1 MATPA
6 NTTTTSIDRKL
17 PNRFLINVKYA
28 DVVRLEIEKHNF
40 VFTLKSGHKQ
50 VVHEGALLAELDE
63 SISFL
68 FVDDHEVNGRALLES
83 SQVAETFDTA
93 LHKSASDSFK
103 TNAVPAT
110 STNTSLLS
118 KGEASEFSPGNKAMG
133 AALALALAGGGGGGG
148 GGANQSVGAFTQGK
162 ELVIKA
168 AAGPMVN
175 QQLIKVYDSDGA
187 LITSQVMTDGTCTLT
202 LPKNYSGPILI
213 EMSDSNAAGVDYI
226 DENTGQGLS
235 LTNSLRAFTVITAGD
250 TSTSVSITPVTEIAV
265 KLAIQNGLTLPLSS
279 AQPLSSTT
287 VNDNNQVVGQR
298 LLNGK
303 NILDVFVTIINSSG
317 VQNAQY
323 NELDGLSDA
332 ELYGQL
338 LAKLSSNDAITGST
352 AATVNE
358 YVKILAANGANA
370 QTLIKEML
378 LQGAQTFEQGTQA
391 PLAELALPIAN
402 LRTLRVPVSINQ
414 LKADEETGASLRCD
428 QSANPFADAQKELAD
443 GQVLLK
449 ANSTALQLPVALSA
463 EALVGDQLTVNL
475 SASSGGVAQ
484 IVTYTL
490 TGNDIRRGFAN
501 VAFTVL
507 QLAESGIGT
516 KTLDARLIG
525 VDGADSG
532 SYNPYLVNQTQ
543 LELRTSIS
551 AFAQSNVNDTN
562 TPAPTVADYEV
573 LGIHGVDLNN
583 LSTINSALA
592 TLNVNAQSVSTPA
605 LIQSLVDSYN
615 TGLSLNLIQ
624 AYANDAS
631 NTTPTHQHYV
641 DVGVT
646 GVDANNVASINTVL
660 ATAAVTAQE
669 VSTVLDIQ
677 AIVDAYQTL
686 FDLANGT
693 DDALNGSNPA
703 DSVYALL
710 GVTGVD
716 SATKTSLLGDVID
729 IKSNADIQT
738 APQIQAL
745 ADAVNAVMQ
754 GAAGHTGPS
763 LDELT
768 RLGITGVDAS
778 NMPAV
783 LLAIANTN
791 ANGSDVD
798 TLAELQ
804 SVVNTGQA
812 TVQAVVNVIQA
823 FALANTSPRPTAPTG
838 TAPTVNDYANAGI
851 TGVDAQNLASIND
864 ALATS
869 TVTNIQVNSVSKVQ
883 ALVNAYLAV
892 FNAADGQANNATNSA
907 TLPVQGQY
915 GLIGITGVDSVA
927 KAKLLGN
934 KLDALGRADVDLT
947 GEIQTL
953 ADAAS
958 AVVNAAAGVSGLTRS
973 QLSTQFGITGLTADN
988 WPAVV
993 LAIANTAD
1001 DGTGVDTLAKLQAL
1015 VTSTSSNLTAARS
1028 VITTYADANSG
1039 TAPTVADYAAAGVTG
1054 VNDNNLAALNN
1065 ALASVPVVGTS
1076 VDTTAELQAVVD
1088 AYNAMLSAADGFD
1101 NINNNQNPTQAQ
1113 YGLIGVTGVNSGV
1126 RTSLLGDVIDR
1137 KYKADIDTVAE
1148 LQNLAD
1154 AVAAVMTGAAG
1165 GTAPTLVQW
1174 TTLGITG
1181 VNAGNLNKVNQA
1193 LAGTAANGTDVDTIA
1208 ELQTVVTNALNAS
1221 TQAIS
1226 VIQTYALQNSSPAP
1240 AVPTGTAPTV
1250 NNYTQAGVTGVT
1262 LGNVS
1267 AINDALATAAITDTS
1282 VATTAAIQLLVDAYL
1297 AIFNAADGVDDLASV
1312 NPLQAQ
1318 YGSIGIIG
1326 VDSAAKTSLLGDVI
1340 DIKASTD
1347 VDTIIEIQT
1356 LAQSVLAV
1364 MNQAN
1369 GVVGLTQAQLTGL
1382 GVTGLTTDNFAA
1394 VLRAITNT
1402 ADDGAGVD
1410 TLSELQSLVGTAST
1424 NAATARSVI
1433 ATYADANS
1441 GTAPTLNDYAAA
1453 GVQGV
1458 DSTHLA
1464 AFNNALASVAVIGS
1478 QVDTTAKAQNFVNAY
1493 NALFALA
1500 DGIGNTS
1507 SNAYPNSTAYSTIG
1521 VTGVDSNV
1529 KGNLLSSAID
1539 KKLLA
1544 NIDTVTEIQTLA
1556 DASAAVI
1563 AAAAG
1568 DTNLTVTDLQNLGVT
1583 GVDASNLA
1591 YVVDLINNTSDS
1603 GSDVDSVDKIQALIN
1618 PSLGS
1623 SAPALFNLGVYAD
1636 RNALPL
1642 PTLPTGTAPVLSDY
1656 TDAGATGVDANNLAS
1671 LNDALATAAVRSTS
1685 IDTSVKLQQLVDAY
1699 LAILNA
1705 ANGVDNAAS
1714 VNPTQAQ
1721 YGYIGIT
1728 DIDSAA
1734 KASLLGDAIDIK
1746 TNADVNTIEPIQNLA
1761 NIASLVMQHAS
1772 DVATALSQAQLTALG
1787 ITELTTDNIPA
1798 VLQAIANTAN
1808 DGSGVDTL
1816 AELQALVTTTSTG
1829 AVSARSVIEAYAD
1842 ANSGTA
1848 PTLND
1853 YLAAGVTGVDST
1865 RVASINSALASASVV
1880 GTSVNSTAK
1889 LQALVNAYNA
1899 LFGVADGVDNTANNS
1914 NPSALTYSLV
1924 GVTNANTDANT
1935 SLLGDAIDLKN
1946 DSDIDTVVELQNLAN
1961 AVSAVMACAAGNAG
1975 PSVAQL
1981 TLLGISGVNA
1991 GNLPVALQAIANTAD
2006 NGAAVSTLADLQAVI
2021 DAALNTS
2028 STALN
2033 VISTYAQQNSGTLP
2047 TVSDYANAG
2056 TTVAAN
2062 QLSAINSAL
2071 ATPNVQGTNVD
2082 TSVEVKA
2089 LVEAYQ
2095 AVFALAD
2102 GTANQG
2108 TTVSAAQLNLLGATT
2123 GSAAT
2128 TSSYL
2133 ALVNSVLDRQA
2144 ASAVNTVSKINA
2156 LITITNAI
2164 QDTATGVTPSHS
2176 LQASDFTQIG
2186 VNGVTA
2192 NNLASVLTAIA
2203 NSGATGSDSVAEL
2216 QALVYGASQ
2225 LSLNSI
2231 STDTG
2236 FSNTDFI
2243 TSDATLTFYGTSN
2256 TEDGSRIKL
2265 VITPTS
2271 GAPIELL
2278 ATVNAGAWEA
2288 PRYTALLNGTYTVNT
2303 YLVDTNDDTTV
2314 LKTATSRT
2322 LVVDNSEVNLPN
2334 GTVDTALQNKLI
2346 TIGAISPDT
2355 GNSSTDFV
2363 TNNGQV
2369 IFSGTSTAPDGTHV
2383 MINIDGNVAYT
2394 VVNAGTWQYDNT
2406 ANTLSAGTHTV
2417 SVALNDAAGNQV
2429 SYVTQNVNIDTAGLI
2444 ITSKTA
2450 GSIATGSNLQL
2461 QFSENVYAQA
2471 NKSIVIWDETANA
2484 VFETIAVNDLTK
2496 VTIFNKTVNINPSA
2510 DFVVGNNYHALIDND
2525 AFRSIATSFTGI
2537 SNITSWTFRPVDPA
2551 TDLNLAPPS
2560 VDSSNG
2566 INGSELASMNLT
2578 GTVSSPDITAVSNLT
2593 IGRITFTP
2601 TGNNATVVLTN
2612 NLPIVDPSTYVWTLV
2627 NNASWTSQ
2635 LVSGERYTVS
2645 VQLNGSIHG
2654 TPTQSTISTS
2664 IGLVD
2669 TIAPT
2674 LLITSNAPSTL
2685 KSGDTALVTFTF
2697 SEAPTG
2703 FTPSDVTLSNG
2714 SLNNF
2719 TVTNDPKVYTA
2730 TFVPNANVSGSY
2742 TPIAVASGTYTD
2754 ANGNAG
2760 GAALGPTW
2768 TIDTTLPT
2776 ISAVAI
2782 SGVDSSLAAKN
2793 TDLGVGDKV
2802 KVTLTFSE
2810 VVLVT
2815 GSPTFSLNIGGVTKN
2830 ATYMN
2835 GSGTNTLVFY
2845 YTVVL
2850 GDNDLSQGLTA
2861 TADAVALNGGT
2872 IQDAVSNNANLATLA
2887 IADGTNTVVVD
2898 TNATALITISGA
2910 AQANSADANTT
2921 SVAVFEKAG
2930 VVGVTTNNLSAI
2942 NSALNT
2948 TDVTATQ
2955 TDTTPEV
2962 QDLVNAYITVLALAD
2977 GGSNVGT
2984 AASALQYSLM
2994 GVQGISTV
3002 TAGASSVPAGSKASL
3017 LSDIIDKKAFTAVDT
3032 VAEVQALADMVSHV
3046 MLAANGTTAGLTLS
3060 QLTSMGITGVTS
3072 NNLSFVLQAIASE
3085 DDSGSSVD
3093 TLSGL
3098 QLIVNNGIAA
3108 AKTAAMQIISQYA
3121 ASNSGT
3127 APTLVE
3133 YANAEVTGVDANNLA
3148 SINDTLTTIAVDSA
3162 AVSTT
3167 ADIQSIVDAYNLV
3180 LALADGGVSAGT
3192 TVTAAQLTKLG
3203 VNTGN
3208 ISTLS
3213 ANLNLINNILDK
3225 QARTGVD
3232 TVSEINAL
3240 TNITNSIQTAITSDV
3255 AASLLYTDFS
3265 LIGLTGVTSANV
3277 GGINSSI
3284 ASREFG
3290 TDLDTLSELQ
3300 KLIDTYSSELTIGL
3314 TNDSGYSPTDKI
3326 TNSDSLT
3333 VGGNLLA
3340 DGTIYYSVDS
3350 ANDYNTVYTPVR
3362 TPGWHSVNVKQV
3374 DSAGNSSK
3382 VSLLTYLYDNT
3393 APTIDLNLFVPGKN
3407 GYVSTPPKSV
3417 SLNSTQNQYVSIGN
3431 NITVNEASF
3440 VLRARFKLSSTQAS
3454 GASIIDLS
3462 TTSNS
3467 DRMMLGFAANNI
3479 LVFKINSNNDTT
3491 TVVEAVGSALNTN
3504 QWYSVVVTGYNNGS
3518 VQMIVNGNVVRT
3530 VSPVS
3535 LTTTFTST
3543 NNFVGKSYNNNYFNG
3558 EIFDVSV
3565 GQLAS
3570 GANGKY
3576 NASNVVGFPENT
3588 PYAYYASLGDNKYYS
3603 VTPGA
3608 TTPSSGTI
3616 TTYGNPGVVAVTD
3629 ASMFLSL
3636 DAPAYI
3642 SSTNISQ
3649 DANAIVNIKIKV
3661 GGLHDGSNEK
3671 LVFRTT
3677 NISGSSSFSELA
3689 LTGST
3694 PSGSISIYNLG
3705 TWNWVYAGGTYTF
3718 TSGTTIPNASV
3729 STFINLLAYYNSA
3742 VAATDGARTFT
3753 ITTTDA
3759 AGNQSLPTVASV
3771 VVDTHTPTIN
3781 ATPVALDANSDFIKG
3796 DEFIIQFAERVQT
3809 SGITNTSNW
3818 TFSGTAVIGNATITP
3833 IDAIMVDTVEYATS
3847 FWVKRGNT
3855 STYTF
3860 SPFSKALALD
3870 GSSQYAVLGQV
3881 HISLDITLEAWI
3893 YISEMPV
3900 GAVYPRI
3907 IDLSNGFAVKALRL
3921 LYTPSGALVLGYS
3934 DEGGGTAYYG
3944 DYVSVVGSITAG
3956 NWMHVAATVSDSGAV
3971 TLYKNGVVL
3980 DKLLSND
3987 NIWNNWGTVM
3997 NDMTW
4002 TNVWVGKSSY
4012 NDGYVKGLINDVR
4025 IYDKLRTA
4033 EEIRADMQGAINP
4046 NDTNLKAYYTFDG
4059 TLASGTTWGTTASMN
4074 AGAATYTNG
4083 TTMSINGSA
4092 VIDTNSRT
4100 AGSTQTITLS
4110 ALSSA
4115 MSGTEG
4121 NNTLTGDSSNNF
4133 LAGLG
4138 GNDTLTGGAGGDT
4151 FAWLKGDTGND
4162 SVTDFKTAEGDMINL
4177 SGLLTGTTLGPNTLP
4192 DDLATYL
4199 QLSQS
4204 GANAI
4209 LKVDLLGASNFAT
4222 PTKTITLTNG
4232 WDNGLSAGLSALVTQ
4247 KTIILDSQRATPLIL
4262 DLKGDGVHTTT
4273 LGNGVVF
4280 DMLGNGQS
4288 LQTAWVDTTDGL
4300 LALDLNNDGLI
4311 NNGTELFGD
4320 STRLGSG
4327 NKAQDGFQ
4335 ALAQYDGNHDGV
4347 IDGLDTV
4354 FANLKVW
4361 VDANHNGVS
4370 EAAELHTLAQLGVQ
4384 SMQLGATPSTQMD
4397 NGNLLGLLSSWTDTS
4412 GHTHVVADVL
4422 LTNTSLKHDAVI

>member
-1 MATPA
+1 MATPTH
-6 NTTTTSIDRKL
+6 NTATLENPKRPK
-17 PNRFLINVKYA
+17 RFLINARHA
-28 DVVRLEIEKHNF
+28 DVAKIEVEKTDF
-40 VFTLKSGHKQ
+40 VITLKSGKKLRIQDGVTYAKKDRSTTLLFLDEEEITANTLLEDSQNPTSSWSHAVQ
-50 VVHEGALLAELDE
+50 DSVEQAQEQASVVKSSDADSGLSSGTKLLA
-63 SISFL
+63 
-68 FVDDHEVNGRALLES
+68 V
-83 SQVAETFDTA
+83 T
-93 LHKSASDSFK
+93 
-103 TNAVPAT
+103 
-110 STNTSLLS
+110 
-118 KGEASEFSPGNKAMG
+118 
-133 AALALALAGGGGGGG
+133 LALAATGGGGGGG
-148 GGANQSVGAFTQGK
+148 STASSGGTITPVPEAITQNK
-162 ELVIKA
+162 QLIVKA
-168 AAGPMVN
+168 AAGPMIN
-175 QQLIKVYDSDGA
+175 QQQLKVFGSDGT
-187 LITSQVMTDGTCTLT
+187 LISTQTMADGTCTVSL
-202 LPKNYSGPILI
+202 SGRYVGAVLL
-213 EMSDSNAAGVDYI
+213 ELSDSNATDVDYV
-226 DENTGQGLS
+226 DEHTGLQLS
-235 LTNSLRAFTVITAGD
+235 LVNSLRAFVVIAAD
-250 TSTSVSITPVTEIAV
+250 VSTLNVSITPVTEMAV
-265 KLAIQNGLTLPLSS
+265 KLAIANGTVVPSTQ
-279 AQPLSSTT
+279 AQPLSITA
-287 VNDNNQVVGQR
+287 VNDSNQKVGQA

-303 NILDVFVTIINSSG
+303 SILQPFVTIINTGGTPNS
-317 VQNAQY
+317 QY
-323 NELDGLSDA
+323 NEADGLSDA

-338 LAKLSSNDAITGST
+338 LVKLSGNDAITGSPQ
-352 AATVNE
+352 ATIEQYVNT
-358 YVKILAANGANA
+358 LSDNSANT
-370 QTLIKEML
+370 QTVISQML
-378 LQGAQTFEQGTQA
+378 LQGAKTFEQGTQA
-391 PLAELALPIAN
+391 ALAELPVPVASQ
-402 LRTLRVPVSINQ
+402 RTLNTPVLMNQ
-414 LKADEETGASLRCD
+414 LKADEETGASTRSNASLNAL
-428 QSANPFADAQKELAD
+428 ANAQKELAD
-443 GQVLLK
+443 GQVLL
-449 ANSTALQLPVALSA
+449 NGLSLALRLPVALPA
-463 EALVGDQLTVNL
+463 EALVGDQLTVDWP
-475 SASSGGVAQ
+475 ASNGGTVQ
-484 IVTYTL
+484 TVTYTL
-490 TGNDIRRGFAN
+490 TGVDISRGFAN
-501 VAFTVL
+501 IEFTVA
-507 QLAESGIGT
+507 QMAESGIGA
-516 KTLDARLIG
+516 KTLTARVFG
-525 VDGADSG
+525 TDGADSG
-532 SYNPYLVNQTQ
+532 SYNPYQVNQAQ
-543 LELRTSIS
+543 LQLLTSVS

-562 TPAPTVADYEV
+562 TPAPTVADFEV
-573 LGIHGVDLNN
+573 LGIHGVDLSNVN
-583 LSTINSALA
+583 VINSALA
-592 TLNVNAQSVSTPA
+592 TLNVDAQSVSTPA
-605 LIQSLVDSYN
+605 LIQSLVDSC
-615 TGLSLNLIQ
+615 TTVLSLNLIQ

-631 NTTPTHQHYV
+631 NTTPTQRHYA

-646 GVDANNVASINTVL
+646 GVNANNVASINTAL
-660 ATAAVTAQE
+660 ATAAVTARD
-669 VSTVLDIQ
+669 VNTVADIQ
-677 AIVDAYQTL
+677 AIVSAYQSL
-686 FDLANGT
+686 FDLANDT
-693 DDALNGSNPA
+693 DDRLNGNNPA

-710 GVTGVD
+710 GITDID

-738 APQIQAL
+738 VPQIQAL
-745 ADAVNAVMQ
+745 ADAVNAVLQ
-754 GAAGHTGPS
+754 GAAGNTGPS

-768 RLGITGVDAS
+768 RLGITGIDAS

-783 LLAIANTN
+783 LRAIANTN

-798 TLAELQ
+798 TLTELQ
-804 SVVNTGQA
+804 SVVSTGQA
-812 TVQAVVNVIQA
+812 AAQAVVDVIQA
-823 FALANTSPRPTAPTG
+823 YALANTSPQPTAPTG
-838 TAPTVNDYANAGI
+838 IAPTVSDYANAGI
-851 TGVDAQNLASIND
+851 TGVNAQNLATIND

-869 TVTNIQVNSVSKVQ
+869 TVTNVQVNSVSKIQ

-892 FNAADGQANNATNSA
+892 FNAADGQANNATNSGA
-907 TLPVQGQY
+907 LPAQGQY
-915 GLIGITGVDSVA
+915 GLIGITGVDNAA

-934 KLDALGRADVDLT
+934 KLDPLQSTAVDLT

-958 AVVNAAAGVSGLTRS
+958 AAVNAASGVSGLTRS
-973 QLSTQFGITGLTADN
+973 QLSTQLGITGISADN
-988 WPAVV
+988 WPAVL

-1001 DGTGVDTLAKLQAL
+1001 DGTGVDTLDKLQAL
-1015 VTSTSSNLTAARS
+1015 VTNTSSNLTAARN
-1028 VITTYADANSG
+1028 VITAYAIANGG
-1039 TAPTVADYAAAGVTG
+1039 TAPTTADYTAAGVTG

-1065 ALASVPVVGTS
+1065 ALASVPVVATS

-1088 AYNAMLSAADGFD
+1088 AYNAMLTAADGFD
-1101 NINNNQNPTQAQ
+1101 NVNNNQNPTQSQ
-1113 YGLIGVTGVNSGV
+1113 YGLIGVTGVDSDV
-1126 RTSLLGDVIDR
+1126 KISLLGDVIDL
-1137 KYKADIDTVAE
+1137 KYKADVDTVAK

-1165 GTAPTLVQW
+1165 GTSPTLAQW
-1174 TTLGITG
+1174 TELGITG
-1181 VNAGNLNKVNQA
+1181 INAGNLNKVQQA
-1193 LAGTAANGTDVDTIA
+1193 LAGTLDDGTAVDTLA
-1208 ELQTVVTNALNAS
+1208 ELQTLITNALTVS

-1226 VIQTYALQNSSPAP
+1226 VIQTYALLNTAPAP
-1240 AVPTGTAPTV
+1240 AATTGTAPTTS
-1250 NNYTQAGVTGVT
+1250 NYTQAGVTGVI

-1267 AINDALATAAITDTS
+1267 AINDALATASVTDTN
-1282 VATTAAIQLLVDAYL
+1282 VATTAAIQQLVDAYL
-1297 AIFNAADGVDDLASV
+1297 AIFNAANGVDNLSNI
-1312 NPLQAQ
+1312 NPTQAN
-1318 YGSIGIIG
+1318 YANIGING
-1326 VDSAAKTSLLGDVI
+1326 VDSAAKTSLLGDAI
-1340 DIKASTD
+1340 DIKFSTG
-1347 VDTIIEIQT
+1347 VDTIIEIQA

-1364 MNQAN
+1364 MHQAN
-1369 GVVGLTQAQLTGL
+1369 GMIGLTQDQLTSL
-1382 GVTGLTTDNFAA
+1382 GVTGLTTDNLPA
-1394 VLRAITNT
+1394 VLLAIANT
-1402 ADDGAGVD
+1402 ADDGTGVD
-1410 TLSELQSLVGTAST
+1410 TLSELQTLVSTTST

-1433 ATYADANS
+1433 ATYADTNAAPS
-1441 GTAPTLNDYAAA
+1441 PTLSDYAAA

-1464 AFNNALASVAVIGS
+1464 AFNYALASLPVVGS

-1493 NALFALA
+1493 NALFRLA
-1500 DGIGNTS
+1500 DGVGNTS
-1507 SNAYPNSTAYSTIG
+1507 EPAYPANAAYSTIG
-1521 VTGVDSNV
+1521 VTGVDSNL
-1529 KGNLLSSAID
+1529 KSNLLSSAID
-1539 KKLLA
+1539 QKVLA
-1544 NIDTVTEIQTLA
+1544 DIDTVAELQTLA
-1556 DASAAVI
+1556 DATTAVI
-1563 AAAAG
+1563 AAAGG
-1568 DTNLTVTDLQNLGVT
+1568 DTNLTVTDLQSLGVT

-1603 GSDVDSVDKIQALIN
+1603 GSDVDSIGKIQALIN

-1623 SAPALFNLGVYAD
+1623 SEPALFTLGVFAD

-1642 PTLPTGTAPVLSDY
+1642 PNLPTGTAPVMADY
-1656 TDAGATGVDANNLAS
+1656 ADSGVTGVDTNNLTS
-1671 LNDALATAAVRSTS
+1671 LNDALATAAVLSSS
-1685 IDTSVKLQQLVDAY
+1685 IDTTVKLQQLVNAY

-1705 ANGVDNAAS
+1705 ANGVDDAAN
-1714 VNPTQAQ
+1714 VNPIQAQ

-1728 DIDSAA
+1728 GIDSAA

-1746 TNADVNTIEPIQNLA
+1746 TNADVNTIQPLQNLA
-1761 NIASLVMQHAS
+1761 NIASLVMQQAS

-1787 ITELTTDNIPA
+1787 ITGLSADNMPA

-1808 DGSGVDTL
+1808 NGSGVDTL
-1816 AELQALVTTTSTG
+1816 AELQALVTTTSAD
-1829 AVSARSVIEAYAD
+1829 AVSARSVIETYAD

-1865 RVASINSALASASVV
+1865 RVASINSALATSSVI

-1899 LFGVADGVDNTANNS
+1899 LFVVADGVDNTANSS

-1924 GVTNANTDANT
+1924 GVTNANTGVNT

-1946 DSDIDTVVELQNLAN
+1946 NSDIDSVVELQNLAD

-1975 PSVAQL
+1975 PTVAQL
-1981 TLLGISGVNA
+1981 TLLGISGVNS
-1991 GNLPVALQAIANTAD
+1991 GNLPVALQAVANTSD

-2047 TVSDYANAG
+2047 TVSDYANVGA
-2056 TTVAAN
+2056 TVAAN

-2071 ATPNVQGTNVD
+2071 ATPNVQATHVD
-2082 TSVEVKA
+2082 TSLEVKA

-2108 TTVSAAQLNLLGATT
+2108 TSVSAAQLNLLGATT
-2123 GSAAT
+2123 GSVAT

-2133 ALVNSVLDRQA
+2133 ALVNDVLDRQA
-2144 ASAVNTVSKINA
+2144 SSDVNTVAKINA
-2156 LITITNAI
+2156 LINITNAV
-2164 QDTATGVTPSHS
+2164 QDTATGVTPSYS

-2186 VNGVTA
+2186 VNDVTA
-2192 NNLASVLTAIA
+2192 NNLASLLTAIA
-2203 NSGATGSDSVAEL
+2203 NSGGAGSDSVAEL
-2216 QALVYGASQ
+2216 QALVYSASQ

-2236 FSNTDFI
+2236 FSSTDFI
-2243 TSDATLTFYGTSN
+2243 TNDVTLTFYGTSN

-2265 VITPTS
+2265 VITPTT
-2271 GAPIELL
+2271 GTPIELF
-2278 ATVNAGAWEA
+2278 ATVNTGAWEA
-2288 PRYTALLNGTYTVNT
+2288 PRFTGFTNGTYTVNT

-2314 LKTATSRT
+2314 LKTATTRT
-2322 LVVDNSEVNLPN
+2322 LVVDNSEVNLPD
-2334 GTVDTALQNKLI
+2334 GSLDIAIQNKLI

-2369 IFSGTSTAPDGTHV
+2369 IFSGTSTAPDGTRV

-2394 VVNAGTWQYDNT
+2394 VVNANAWQYDNT
-2406 ANTLSAGTHTV
+2406 ATTLSAGTHTV

-2429 SYVTQNVNIDTAGLI
+2429 SYVTKNVDIDNSGLI
-2444 ITSKTA
+2444 ITTKTA
-2450 GSIATGSNLQL
+2450 GSIAAGSNLQL
-2461 QFSENVYAQA
+2461 QFSENVFAQA

-2496 VTIFNKTVNINPSA
+2496 VSILNKTVTINPSA

-2525 AFRSIATSFTGI
+2525 AFRSMATSFTGI

-2566 INGSELASMNLT
+2566 LNGGELISMNLT

-2601 TGNNATVVLTN
+2601 TDGSPAVVLTN
-2612 NLPIVDPSTYVWTLV
+2612 NLPTVDPSTYVWTLV
-2627 NNASWTSQ
+2627 NDASWTSQ
-2635 LVSGERYTVS
+2635 LVSGKSYTVS
-2645 VQLNGSIHG
+2645 VQLNGSISG
-2654 TPTQSTISTS
+2654 SPTQSTVSTS

-2674 LLITSNAPSTL
+2674 LLITSTAPSTL

-2742 TPIAVASGTYTD
+2742 TPITVSSGTYTD

-2776 ISAVAI
+2776 ISSVAI
-2782 SGVDSSLAAKN
+2782 SGVDSIFAAKN

-2815 GSPTFSLNIGGVTKN
+2815 GSPTFSLNIGGMTKN

-2835 GSGTNTLVFY
+2835 GSGTDTLVFY
-2845 YTVVL
+2845 YTVAL

-2861 TADAVALNGGT
+2861 AVDAVALNGGT
-2872 IQDAVSNNANLATLA
+2872 VRDAVSNNANLATLA

-2898 TNATALITISGA
+2898 TNATALTTISGA
-2910 AQANSADANTT
+2910 AQANNADANLTT
-2921 SVAVFEKAG
+2921 VAVFDKAG
-2930 VVGVTTNNLSAI
+2930 VVGVNINNLSAV
-2942 NSALNT
+2942 NSALNSA
-2948 TDVTATQ
+2948 DVTATQ

-2984 AASALQYSLM
+2984 AASALQYSLI
-2994 GVQGISTV
+2994 GVQGISTATV
-3002 TAGASSVPAGSKASL
+3002 GATSVSTSSKASL
-3017 LSDIIDKKAFTAVDT
+3017 LSDIIDKKAFTTVDT
-3032 VAEVQALADMVSHV
+3032 VAEVQALADMVCNV
-3046 MLAANGTTAGLTLS
+3046 MLAANGSTAGLTLS
-3060 QLTSMGITGVTS
+3060 QFTSMGITGVTS
-3072 NNLSFVLQAIASE
+3072 NNLSFVLQAIAGE
-3085 DDSGSSVD
+3085 DDSGSSID
-3093 TLSGL
+3093 TLAGL

-3108 AKTAAMQIISQYA
+3108 AKTAALQIISLYA
-3121 ASNSGT
+3121 ASNSGI

-3133 YANAEVTGVDANNLA
+3133 YANAEVTGVDVNNLA

-3180 LALADGGVSAGT
+3180 LTLADGGVSAGT
-3192 TVTAAQLTKLG
+3192 AVTAAQLTKLG

-3240 TNITNSIQTAITSDV
+3240 ANITNSIQTAITSDV

-3300 KLIDTYSSELTIGL
+3300 KLIDTYSAELTIGL

-3340 DGTIYYSVDS
+3340 DGTVYYSVDS
-3350 ANDYNTVYTPVR
+3350 ANDYNTIYTPVR
-3362 TPGWHSVNVKQV
+3362 TPGWHFVNVKQV

-3393 APTIDLNLFVPGKN
+3393 APAIDLNLFAPGKN
-3407 GYVSTPPKSV
+3407 GYVSTPPKSL
-3417 SLNSTQNQYVSIGN
+3417 SLNSAQSQYASIGN

-3440 VLRARFKLSSTQAS
+3440 VLRARIKLSGTQAS

-3467 DRMMLGFAANNI
+3467 DRMMLGFSANNRLI
-3479 LVFKINSNNDTT
+3479 FKISSNNDTT
-3491 TVVEAVGSALNTN
+3491 TVVEATGSVLNPD

-3518 VQMIVNGNVVRT
+3518 VQMIVNGAVVRT

-3543 NNFVGKSYNNNYFNG
+3543 NNFVGKSYDNNYFNG

-3570 GANGKY
+3570 GATGKY

-3588 PYAYYASLGDNKYYS
+3588 PYAYYASLGNNNYYS

-3608 TTPSSGTI
+3608 TTPSTGTI
-3616 TTYGNPGVVAVTD
+3616 TTYGTPGVLSVTD

-3642 SSTNISQ
+3642 STTNISQ

-3677 NISGSSSFSELA
+3677 NISGSNSFSELA
-3689 LTGST
+3689 LTGS
-3694 PSGSISIYNLG
+3694 PPAGSVSIYNLG

-3718 TSGTTIPNASV
+3718 TSGATIPNASV

-3781 ATPVALDANSDFIKG
+3781 ATPVMLDTNNDFIKG
-3796 DEFIIQFAERVQT
+3796 DEFIIHFAERVQT
-3809 SGITNTSNW
+3809 TPVTTTSNW
-3818 TFSGTAVIGNATITP
+3818 AFSSGDVGNATITP
-3833 IDAIMVDTVEYATS
+3833 VDAITIETVEYASTY
-3847 FWVKRGNT
+3847 WVKRGNT
-3855 STYTF
+3855 STYAVA
-3860 SPFSKALALD
+3860 PFGKALKLNGTSD
-3870 GSSQYAVLGQV
+3870 FTTLGSVTVSG
-3881 HISLDITLEAWI
+3881 DITLQAWVYLEAL
-3893 YISEMPV
+3893 P
-3900 GAVYPRI
+3900 GNNLYPRI
-3907 IDLSNGFAVKALRL
+3907 FDLSAGIGRKGLRL
-3921 LYTPSGALVLGYS
+3921 LYTNNGTLALGYS
-3934 DEGGGTAYYG
+3934 DESGANQHVGNY
-3944 DYVSVVGSITAG
+3944 DSVSGSITAG
-3956 NWMHVAATVSDSGAV
+3956 SWMHIAATVSGTGEV
-3971 TLYKNGVVL
+3971 KFYKNGVALDMQPSNGTIWPNWATEFSNVTWSSVL
-3980 DKLLSND
+3980 
-3987 NIWNNWGTVM
+3987 
-3997 NDMTW
+3997 
-4002 TNVWVGKSSY
+4002 VGKSIY
-4012 NDGYVKGLINDVR
+4012 GDGFVNGSVNDVR
-4025 IYDKLRTA
+4025 IYDSERTLQQ
-4033 EEIRADMQGAINP
+4033 IRADMQGAIDT
-4046 NDTNLKAYYTFDG
+4046 NDTNLLAYYTFDG
-4059 TLASGTTWGTTASMN
+4059 TLASGKTGGTAASMN
-4074 AGAATYTNG
+4074 AGAATYSSG
-4083 TTMSINGSA
+4083 TTMSINGSF
-4092 VIDTNSRT
+4092 VIDSNSR
-4100 AGSTQTITLS
+4100 AASSTQTITLAAAPS
-4110 ALSSA
+4110 P

-4121 NNTLTGDSSNNF
+4121 NDTLTGNSSNNF

-4151 FAWLKGDTGND
+4151 FAWLQDDTGSD
-4162 SVTDFKTAEGDMINL
+4162 TVTDFKVTEGDMINL
-4177 SGLLTGTTLGPNTLP
+4177 SGLLAGASLGPNTLIGVLSNYL
-4192 DDLATYL
+4192 DLSA
-4199 QLSQS
+4199 S
-4204 GANAI
+4204 GNHAV
-4209 LKVDLLGASNFAT
+4209 LKIDTLGGQNFAT
-4222 PTKTITLTNG
+4222 PTKTITLNDG
-4232 WDNGLSAGLSALVTQ
+4232 WANGLSTGLSALVTQ
-4247 KTIILDSQRATPLIL
+4247 KTIILDNQRATPLIL
-4262 DLKGDGVHTTT
+4262 DLNGDGVHTTT
-4273 LGNGVVF
+4273 LDKGVVF
-4280 DMLGNGQS
+4280 DIQGNGQS
-4288 LQTAWVDTTDGL
+4288 VQTAWVDATDGL

-4320 STRLGSG
+4320 STRLGSV

-4335 ALAQYDGNHDGV
+4335 ALAQYDGNQDGV
-4347 IDGLDTV
+4347 IDGLDAV

-4361 VDANHNGVS
+4361 VDANQNGMS
-4370 EAAELHTLAQLGVQ
+4370 EASELRSLAQLGVQ
-4384 SMQLGATPSTQMD
+4384 SLQLAAMPGTQMD
-4397 NGNLLGLLSSWTDTS
+4397 NGNLLALLSTWTDTS
-4412 GHTHVVADVL
+4412 GHTHALADVL
-4422 LTNTSLKHDAVI
+4422 LTNTSLKHDAVL